1 MRDDG
6 VRGAVFDIIPG
17 FLSGRVQKVVGD
29 GIRSEYVRVVSGVPE
44 GNVLGPLLF
53 LLYISDLP
61 IILENALVGY
71 ADDCT
76 LLAEVPEP
84 GTLVQAVLSLNRD
97 LVRIGD

>member
-1 MRDDG
+1 ML
-6 VRGAVFDIIPG
+6 FNS
-17 FLSGRVQKVVGD
+17 LEVGGD
-29 GIRSEYVRVVSGVPE
+29 VRVVFSVTQDSIHE
-44 GNVLGPLLF
+44 LF
-53 LLYISDLP
+53 LFLFYINHLP
-61 IILENALVGY
+61 VILENALVGY